1 MQSLTKQ
8 IVEEELFRLK
18 EKREKDIRS
27 FVAIRNQKGSL
38 GNGGSTKLYVENFGK
53 DFIRP
58 VLDALFKSEAD
69 CFAHSKDPIPDTYYE
84 ELSQEIN
91 QLIEYEISCVRSN
104 ALNLFKRY
112 PNFDKLVVKFAND
125 VITKEKE
132 LARRR
137 INIMK
142 EKNIRGMLRPS
153 ASSVIN
159 INSSVVAA
167 LNAGVVYGN
176 VSGKIEQVG
185 NPELADVFKKTLD
198 ALQES
203 QLSEKDRIANMQY
216 VQFLA
221 EEYQKEKEY
230 RNYQMIS
237 LALQALSAISDSV
250 QRIGPYLLL
259 IANGFGIS

>member
-18 EKREKDIRS
+18 EKREKEIRS
-27 FVAIRNQKGSL
+27 FVAIRNQNGSL

-58 VLDALFKSEAD
+58 VLDALFKCEAD
-69 CFAHSKDPIPDTYYE
+69 CFAHSKDHIPDTYYE
-84 ELSQEIN
+84 ELSKEID
-91 QLIEYEISCVRSN
+91 QLIEYEIGCVQSN

-112 PNFDKLVVKFAND
+112 PSFDKLVIGFASD

-132 LARRR
+132 SARRR

-142 EKNIRGMLRPS
+142 EKNIRGMLRP
-153 ASSVIN
+153 AASVIN
-159 INSSVVAA
+159 INSSVVAT

-176 VSGKIEQVG
+176 VSGKIELVG

-221 EEYQKEKEY
+221 EEFQKEKES

-237 LALQALSAISDSV
+237 LALQALSVISDSV
-250 QRIGPYLLL
+250 QRISPYLPL
-259 IANGFGIS
+259 ISNAFGIS